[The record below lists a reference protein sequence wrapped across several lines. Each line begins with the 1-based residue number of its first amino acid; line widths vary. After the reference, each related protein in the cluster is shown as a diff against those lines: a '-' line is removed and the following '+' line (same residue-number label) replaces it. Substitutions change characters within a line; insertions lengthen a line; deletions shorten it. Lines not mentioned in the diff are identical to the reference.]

1 MSKRV
6 DKTFASRYSGRIRAS
21 LHRVYRA
28 LTAKRNGVVG
38 HCLAAPTGKG
48 LRVHAVNTNYVDVTV
63 SRTIMIG
70 PLGGLFQIRKGKRG
84 YSKRYLKA
92 SQIGKGSM

>member
-38 HCLAAPTGKG
+38 HFQEAPAGKG
-48 LRVHAVNTNYVDVTV
+48 LRVRAVNTKPIGVSV

-70 PLGGLFQIRKGKRG
+70 PRGGLFQIRR
-84 YSKRYLKA
+84 YSRRYFKA
-92 SQIGKGSM
+92 SQIGKGSR